1 MHHKMIKIADQ
12 LLCEIDKQMEC
23 LDSVCTKELGEVIDM
38 VKDLSEAIYYDVITE
53 SMLGTEELGEKQ
65 HYIEK
70 YIPEAMTVHP
80 SHSDYMGHSPASRKT
95 YMEYKVNGK
104 DKTMKLRE
112 LEKYMQELT
121 SDIVEMIDG
130 ASPEEKQLL
139 ERRVA
144 TLATKI
150 SQTQ

>member
-1 MHHKMIKIADQ
+1 MHHKMIKIAEQ

-23 LDSVCTKELGEVIDM
+23 LDKVSTKELGEAIDM

-70 YIPEAMTVHP
+70 YVPEVTTVHP
-80 SHSDYMGHSPASRKT
+80 SHSDYIGHSPASRKT
-95 YMEYKVNGK
+95 YMEYKANGK
-104 DKTMKLRE
+104 DKAMKLRE

-121 SDIVEMIDG
+121 SDLVEMIDG

-139 ERRVA
+139 EKRVA

-150 SQTQ
+150 NQTQ

>member
-1 MHHKMIKIADQ
+1 MHHKMIKIAEQ

-23 LDSVCTKELGEVIDM
+23 LDKVSTKELGEAIDM

-70 YIPEAMTVHP
+70 YVPEVTTMHP

-95 YMEYKVNGK
+95 YMECKASGK
-104 DKTMKLRE
+104 DKAMKLRE

-121 SDIVEMIDG
+121 SDLVEMIEG
-130 ASPEEKQLL
+130 SSPEEKQLL
-139 ERRVA
+139 EKRVA
-144 TLATKI
+144 TLTTKI
-150 SQTQ
+150 NQIQ